1 MITSP
6 VRTDR
11 RLSPLRLYAA
21 ALDGRPTTM
30 ITESGEER
38 GLPVATWTGAADDA
52 DRVLLDRCAGPTL
65 DLGCGPGRL
74 TQALQATGTP
84 VLGVDLSAGAV
95 RAAVGRGVVALR
107 RDLFAPLPAEG
118 RWQTILLADGNIGIG
133 GDAVR
138 LLARCRS
145 LLAPSGRVLL
155 DLAEPGTGYVRRR
168 VRLSAVGRVS
178 GWFPWCWVD
187 QPALAVLAE
196 WCGLRLVD
204 HWTAGERWQAELRAV
219 QPW

>member
-6 VRTDR
+6 VRAER

-30 ITESGEER
+30 ITEAGEER
-38 GLPVATWTGAADDA
+38 GLPVDIWAGAAGDA
-52 DRVLLDRCAGPTL
+52 DRMLLTRCAGPTL

-74 TQALQATGTP
+74 AQALQGTGAP
-84 VLGVDLSAGAV
+84 VLGVDLSPSAV
-95 RAAVGRGVVALR
+95 RAAVGRGVVALC

-138 LLARCRS
+138 LLARCRA
-145 LLAPSGRVLL
+145 LLAPGGRILL

-168 VRLSAVGRVS
+168 VRLAAVGRFS

-187 QPALAVLAE
+187 HRALAALAD

-204 HWTAGERWQAELRAV
+204 HWTASDRRQAELIAV
-219 QPW
+219 RP

>member
-1 MITSP
+1 MITAP
-6 VRTDR
+6 VSTPR

-21 ALDGRPTTM
+21 ALAGRPTTM
-30 ITESGEER
+30 VTETGDER
-38 GLPVATWTGAADDA
+38 SLPVGAWAGPAGDA
-52 DRVLLDRCAGPTL
+52 DRVLLSRCAGPTL

-74 TQALQATGTP
+74 ASALQTAGVP
-84 VLGVDLSAGAV
+84 VLGVDLSPSAV
-95 RAAVGRGVVALR
+95 RTAVGRGVVALC

-138 LLARCRS
+138 LLARCRT
-145 LLAPSGRVLL
+145 LLAPAGRVLL
-155 DLAEPGTGYVRRR
+155 DLAEPGTGYVRRQ
-168 VRLSAVGRVS
+168 VRLAAVGRVS

-187 QPALAVLAE
+187 HRALAVLAE

-204 HWTAGERWQAELRAV
+204 HWTAGDRWQAELTTV
-219 QPW
+219 PPC

>member
-1 MITSP
+1 MITAP
-6 VRTDR
+6 VQLPR
-11 RLSPLRLYAA
+11 RVSPLRLYDA

-30 ITESGEER
+30 ITEAGDEQR
-38 GLPVATWTGAADDA
+38 LPVHAWAGVAGAAD
-52 DRVLLDRCAGPTL
+52 RTLLDRCAGPTL

-74 TQALQATGTP
+74 THALQATGTP
-84 VLGVDLSAGAV
+84 VLGVDLSPTAV
-95 RAAVGRGVVALR
+95 RAAVDRGVVALR

-118 RWQTILLADGNIGIG
+118 RWHTILLADGNIGIG

-138 LLARCRS
+138 LLRRCRE

-168 VRLSAVGRVS
+168 VRLAAGGTVS
-178 GWFPWCWVD
+178 GWFPWCWLD
-187 QPALAVLAE
+187 HRALAVLAT

-204 HWTAGERWQAELRAV
+204 HWAAGDRCQAELKAV
-219 QPW
+219 QP